1 MTIIYHKTYDKVRK
15 EYGNIVTE
23 CVLPKDTNAEVNEVW
38 NFFTKKL
45 YLKVLW
51 EKQWQKNRGCFQKK
65 KIKCLK

>member
-38 NFFTKKL
+38 NFL
-45 YLKVLW
+45 
-51 EKQWQKNRGCFQKK
+51 QKNCNSKCCGKSSGRKIEGAFRRKK
-65 KIKCLK
+65 